1 MPTSPIPGPQ
11 NPNSPR
17 PKEQDPNTLD
27 SDDLGPDTLGSDT
40 LGPDTLG
47 SDTLG
52 PDTLGAQDLSYLA
65 AAERLLL
72 AVDFDGTLAEF
83 SDSPTDVRAVPGALE
98 ALHEL
103 AGLPGVTVLIISG
116 RQLRELSAVTGLPV
130 LESPGP
136 DDIRLVGSHGAE
148 DSLSGGTDTSS
159 EDAAGSTAD
168 AAANSASSA
177 QAQVLQKLGSHAEQ
191 IAAANP
197 GMWVEYKPYS
207 VGLHTRQA
215 TSPEAAEQ
223 ANQRLAEF
231 AATCSN
237 PAVPVQVTWGRD
249 ILELSVAT
257 ATKGSYVVGLR
268 TQLPEHVV
276 FFLGDDVTDETVLAT
291 LTQPRP
297 DVGVHVGGR
306 LADTTAATRS
316 LGSPFDVRD
325 ALQQLAEL
333 RH

>member
-1 MPTSPIPGPQ
+1 MPATPIPGPQ

-17 PKEQDPNTLD
+17 PKEQDPNK
-27 SDDLGPDTLGSDT
+27 
-40 LGPDTLG
+40 
-47 SDTLG
+47 LG
-52 PDTLGAQDLSYLA
+52 PDTLGAEDLSYLA

-130 LESPGP
+130 LENPGP

-159 EDAAGSTAD
+159 EDAAGSTTD
-168 AAANSASSA
+168 GSAAPAPSAR
-177 QAQVLQKLGSHAEQ
+177 AQVLQKLGEHAEQ
-191 IAAANP
+191 IAATDR

-215 TSPEAAEQ
+215 ASPEAAQQ

-231 AATCSN
+231 AATCST

-257 ATKGSYVVGLR
+257 ATKGSYVAGLR

-316 LGSPFDVRD
+316 LGSPFAVRD
-325 ALQQLAEL
+325 ALQQLTEL
-333 RH
+333 RG

>member
-1 MPTSPIPGPQ
+1 MPATPPPNPHNAQAPRSTEQGP
-11 NPNSPR
+11 NKR
-17 PKEQDPNTLD
+17 
-27 SDDLGPDTLGSDT
+27 
-40 LGPDTLG
+40 
-47 SDTLG
+47 G
-52 PDTLGAQDLSYLA
+52 PDTLGAEDLSYLA
-65 AAERLLL
+65 AAEKLLL

-130 LESPGP
+130 LDSPGP
-136 DDIRLVGSHGAE
+136 DDIRLAGSHGAE
-148 DSLSGGTDTSS
+148 YTLSGSTAAAN
-159 EDAAGSTAD
+159 EDAAGSAADDTAD
-168 AAANSASSA
+168 GSANPTPSARTE
-177 QAQVLQKLGSHAEQ
+177 VLQKLGEHAEQ
-191 IAAANP
+191 IAATDR

-231 AATCSN
+231 AATCST
-237 PAVPVQVTWGRD
+237 PAVPMQVTWGRD

-257 ATKGSYVVGLR
+257 ATKGSYVAGLR
-268 TQLPEHVV
+268 AQLPEHVV

-316 LGSPFDVRD
+316 LGSPFEVRD
-325 ALQQLAEL
+325 TLQQLAEL
-333 RH
+333 RR

>member
-1 MPTSPIPGPQ
+1 MPATPIPGPQ

-17 PKEQDPNTLD
+17 PKEQDPNTL
-27 SDDLGPDTLGSDT
+27 GS
-40 LGPDTLG
+40 DTLG

-52 PDTLGAQDLSYLA
+52 PDTLGAEDLSYLA

-159 EDAAGSTAD
+159 EDAAGSADGTASPSP
-168 AAANSASSA
+168 SAR
-177 QAQVLQKLGSHAEQ
+177 AQVLEKLGSHAEQ

-223 ANQRLAEF
+223 ANHRLAEF
-231 AATCSN
+231 AATCST

-257 ATKGSYVVGLR
+257 ATKGSYVAGLR

-306 LADTTAATRS
+306 LSDTTAATRS
-316 LGSPFDVRD
+316 LGSPFAVRD
-325 ALQQLAEL
+325 ALQQLTEL
-333 RH
+333 RG

>member
-1 MPTSPIPGPQ
+1 MPATPPP
-11 NPNSPR
+11 NPHNAQAPR
-17 PKEQDPNTLD
+17 SKEQGPNKR
-27 SDDLGPDTLGSDT
+27 
-40 LGPDTLG
+40 
-47 SDTLG
+47 G
-52 PDTLGAQDLSYLA
+52 PDTLGAEDLSYLA
-65 AAERLLL
+65 AAEKLLL

-130 LESPGP
+130 LDSPGP
-136 DDIRLVGSHGAE
+136 DDIRLAGSHGAE
-148 DSLSGGTDTSS
+148 YTLSGSTAAAN
-159 EDAAGSTAD
+159 EDAAGSAADDTAD
-168 AAANSASSA
+168 GSANPTPSARTE
-177 QAQVLQKLGSHAEQ
+177 VLQKLGEHAEQ
-191 IAAANP
+191 IAATDR

-231 AATCSN
+231 AATCST

-257 ATKGSYVVGLR
+257 ATKGSYVAGLR
-268 TQLPEHVV
+268 AQLPEHVV
-276 FFLGDDVTDETVLAT
+276 FFLGADATDETVLAT

-297 DVGVHVGGR
+297 DVGAHVGGR

-316 LGSPFDVRD
+316 LGSPFEVRD
-325 ALQQLAEL
+325 TLQQLAEL
-333 RH
+333 RR

>member
-1 MPTSPIPGPQ
+1 MPASLPP
-11 NPNSPR
+11 NP
-17 PKEQDPNTLD
+17 QDPNELDPKTL
-27 SDDLGPDTLGSDT
+27 SPKKLS
-40 LGPDTLG
+40 
-47 SDTLG
+47 
-52 PDTLGAQDLSYLA
+52 PDTLGAEDLSYLA
-65 AAERLLL
+65 AAEKLLL

-98 ALHEL
+98 ALREL
-103 AGLPGVTVLIISG
+103 AELPGVTVLIISG

-130 LESPGP
+130 LANPGP

-148 DSLSGGTDTSS
+148 DSLSGSAGTVD
-159 EDAAGSTAD
+159 EDATGSTAD
-168 AAANSASSA
+168 GSASPTPSA
-177 QAQVLQKLGSHAEQ
+177 RTAVLQKLGEHAEQ
-191 IAAANP
+191 IAALDP

-215 TSPEAAEQ
+215 ASREAAEQ

-231 AATCSN
+231 AATCST

-257 ATKGSYVVGLR
+257 ATKGSYVAGLR
-268 TQLPEHVV
+268 SRLPEHVV

-297 DVGVHVGGR
+297 DIGVHVGGR

-325 ALQQLAEL
+325 VLQRLAAL
-333 RH
+333 RR

>member
-1 MPTSPIPGPQ
+1 MPATPPPSPH
-11 NPNSPR
+11 NPSER
-17 PKEQDPNTLD
+17 HPKEEGPNK
-27 SDDLGPDTLGSDT
+27 LGPDK
-40 LGPDTLG
+40 LGP
-47 SDTLG
+47 DTLG
-52 PDTLGAQDLSYLA
+52 PDTLGAEDLTYLA
-65 AAERLLL
+65 ATEKLLL

-148 DSLSGGTDTSS
+148 DSLSGGTDNAS
-159 EDAAGSTAD
+159 EDAVGSTTD
-168 AAANSASSA
+168 ATANSTSSA
-177 QAQVLQKLGSHAEQ
+177 QAQVLKKLGSHAEQ

-215 TSPEAAEQ
+215 ASPEAAEQ
-223 ANQRLAEF
+223 ANHRLAEF
-231 AATCSN
+231 AATCST

-257 ATKGSYVVGLR
+257 ATKGSYVAGLR

-306 LADTTAATRS
+306 LSDTTAATRS
-316 LGSPFDVRD
+316 LGSPFAVRD
-325 ALQQLAEL
+325 ALQQLTEL
-333 RH
+333 RG

>member
-1 MPTSPIPGPQ
+1 MPATPPPSPH
-11 NPNSPR
+11 NPSER
-17 PKEQDPNTLD
+17 HPKEEDPNK
-27 SDDLGPDTLGSDT
+27 LGPDK
-40 LGPDTLG
+40 LGP
-47 SDTLG
+47 DTLG
-52 PDTLGAQDLSYLA
+52 PDTLGAEDLTYLA
-65 AAERLLL
+65 ATEKLLL

-98 ALHEL
+98 ALQEL

-130 LESPGP
+130 LDSPGP

-148 DSLSGGTDTSS
+148 DSLSGS
-159 EDAAGSTAD
+159 A
-168 AAANSASSA
+168 AAANEAVGSAAVGTADGSVNPTPSA
-177 QAQVLQKLGSHAEQ
+177 RAEVLQKLGEHAEQ
-191 IAAANP
+191 IAATDR

-215 TSPEAAEQ
+215 ASPEAAQQ

-231 AATCSN
+231 TATCST

-257 ATKGSYVVGLR
+257 ATKGSYVAGLR

-276 FFLGDDVTDETVLAT
+276 FFLGDDVTDETVLAS

-316 LGSPFDVRD
+316 LGSPFNVRD
-325 ALQQLAEL
+325 TLQQLAEL
-333 RH
+333 RR

>member
-1 MPTSPIPGPQ
+1 MPATPPPSPQ
-11 NPNSPR
+11 NSN
-17 PKEQDPNTLD
+17 EQDPKTL
-27 SDDLGPDTLGSDT
+27 SPKN
-40 LGPDTLG
+40 
-47 SDTLG
+47 LG
-52 PDTLGAQDLSYLA
+52 PDTLGAEDLSYLA
-65 AAERLLL
+65 AAEKLLL

-98 ALHEL
+98 ALREL

-130 LESPGP
+130 LERPGP

-148 DSLSGGTDTSS
+148 DSLSGGIDNAS
-159 EDAAGSTAD
+159 EDAANSTAD
-168 AAANSASSA
+168 GSAIPAPSA
-177 QAQVLQKLGSHAEQ
+177 RAQVLQKLGGHAEQ
-191 IAAANP
+191 IAADDP

-215 TSPEAAEQ
+215 ANPEAAEQ

-231 AATCSN
+231 ATTCST

-257 ATKGSYVVGLR
+257 ATKGSYVAGLR
-268 TQLPEHVV
+268 TQLPGHVV

-297 DVGVHVGGR
+297 DIGVHVGGR

-325 ALQQLAEL
+325 TLQQLAGL
-333 RH
+333 RP

>member
-1 MPTSPIPGPQ
+1 MPATPIPGPQ

-17 PKEQDPNTLD
+17 PKEQDPNTL
-27 SDDLGPDTLGSDT
+27 GS
-40 LGPDTLG
+40 DTLG

-52 PDTLGAQDLSYLA
+52 PDTLGAEDLSYLA

-159 EDAAGSTAD
+159 EDAAGSTTD
-168 AAANSASSA
+168 ATANSTSSA
-177 QAQVLQKLGSHAEQ
+177 QAQVLQKLGEHAEQ
-191 IAAANP
+191 IAATDR

-215 TSPEAAEQ
+215 ASPEAAQQ

-231 AATCSN
+231 AATCST

-257 ATKGSYVVGLR
+257 ATKGSYVAGLR

-316 LGSPFDVRD
+316 LGSPFAVRD
-325 ALQQLAEL
+325 ALQQLTEL
-333 RH
+333 RG

>member
-1 MPTSPIPGPQ
+1 MPATPIPGPQ

-17 PKEQDPNTLD
+17 PKEQDPNTL
-27 SDDLGPDTLGSDT
+27 GS
-40 LGPDTLG
+40 DTLG

-52 PDTLGAQDLSYLA
+52 PDTLGAEDLSYLA

-159 EDAAGSTAD
+159 EDAVGSTTD
-168 AAANSASSA
+168 ATANSTSSA
-177 QAQVLQKLGSHAEQ
+177 QAQVLKKLGSHAEQ

-215 TSPEAAEQ
+215 ASPEAAEQ
-223 ANQRLAEF
+223 ANHRLAEF
-231 AATCSN
+231 AATCST

-257 ATKGSYVVGLR
+257 ATKGSYVAGLR

-306 LADTTAATRS
+306 LSDTTAATRS
-316 LGSPFDVRD
+316 LGSPFAVRD
-325 ALQQLAEL
+325 ALQQLTEL
-333 RH
+333 RG

>member
-1 MPTSPIPGPQ
+1 MPATPPPSPQ
-11 NPNSPR
+11 NPNTQS
-17 PKEQDPNTLD
+17 PKEQDPNTLG
-27 SDDLGPDTLGSDT
+27 SEKLGPDTQ
-40 LGPDTLG
+40 
-47 SDTLG
+47 G
-52 PDTLGAQDLSYLA
+52 PDTLGAEDLTYLA
-65 AAERLLL
+65 AAEKLLL

-103 AGLPGVTVLIISG
+103 AGVPGVTVLIISG

-130 LESPGP
+130 LDSPGP
-136 DDIRLVGSHGAE
+136 EDIRLVGSHGAE
-148 DSLSGGTDTSS
+148 DSLSDSTATTS
-159 EDAAGSTAD
+159 EDATGSTAD
-168 AAANSASSA
+168 GTAEDSANPTPSARA
-177 QAQVLQKLGSHAEQ
+177 EVLQTLGEHAEQ
-191 IAAANP
+191 IAADDR

-215 TSPEAAEQ
+215 ANPEAAEQ

-231 AATCSN
+231 AATCRT

-257 ATKGSYVVGLR
+257 ATKGSYVAGLR

-297 DVGVHVGGR
+297 DIGVHVGGR

-325 ALQQLAEL
+325 TLQQLAEL
-333 RH
+333 RR

>member
-1 MPTSPIPGPQ
+1 MPASLPPNPQSPNKLGPNALGPNTPGP
-11 NPNSPR
+11 
-17 PKEQDPNTLD
+17 E
-27 SDDLGPDTLGSDT
+27 DLG
-40 LGPDTLG
+40 
-47 SDTLG
+47 
-52 PDTLGAQDLSYLA
+52 AEDLSYLA
-65 AAERLLL
+65 AAENLLL

-98 ALHEL
+98 ALREL

-130 LESPGP
+130 LENPGP

-148 DSLSGGTDTSS
+148 DSLSGSAGTAS
-159 EDAAGSTAD
+159 EDAAGSAAD
-168 AAANSASSA
+168 GTPSASPSA
-177 QAQVLQKLGSHAEQ
+177 RAQVLQKLGEHAEQ
-191 IAAANP
+191 IAAEDP

-215 TSPEAAEQ
+215 ASPEAAEQ

-257 ATKGSYVVGLR
+257 ATKGSYVAGLR
-268 TQLPEHVV
+268 SRLPEHVV
-276 FFLGDDVTDETVLAT
+276 FFLGDDVTDETVLST

-325 ALQQLAEL
+325 VLQRLAAL
-333 RH
+333 RR

>member
-1 MPTSPIPGPQ
+1 MPATPPP
-11 NPNSPR
+11 NPHNAQAPR
-17 PKEQDPNTLD
+17 SKEQGPNKR
-27 SDDLGPDTLGSDT
+27 
-40 LGPDTLG
+40 
-47 SDTLG
+47 G
-52 PDTLGAQDLSYLA
+52 PDTLGAEDLSYLA
-65 AAERLLL
+65 AAEKLLL

-130 LESPGP
+130 LDSPGP
-136 DDIRLVGSHGAE
+136 DDIRLAGSHGAE
-148 DSLSGGTDTSS
+148 YTLSGSTAAAN
-159 EDAAGSTAD
+159 EDAAGSAADDTAD
-168 AAANSASSA
+168 GSANPTPSARTE
-177 QAQVLQKLGSHAEQ
+177 VLQKLGEHAEQ
-191 IAAANP
+191 IAATDR

-231 AATCSN
+231 AATCST
-237 PAVPVQVTWGRD
+237 PAVPMQVTWGRD

-257 ATKGSYVVGLR
+257 ATKGSYVAGLR
-268 TQLPEHVV
+268 AQLPEHVV

-316 LGSPFDVRD
+316 LGSPFEVRD
-325 ALQQLAEL
+325 TLQQLAEL
-333 RH
+333 RR

>member
-1 MPTSPIPGPQ
+1 MPASLPP
-11 NPNSPR
+11 NP
-17 PKEQDPNTLD
+17 QDPKKLD
-27 SDDLGPDTLGSDT
+27 PNALSPDTLG
-40 LGPDTLG
+40 PE
-47 SDTLG
+47 
-52 PDTLGAQDLSYLA
+52 TLGAQDLSYLA
-65 AAERLLL
+65 ASEKLLL

-98 ALHEL
+98 ALREL

-130 LESPGP
+130 LENPGP

-148 DSLSGGTDTSS
+148 DSLSGSAGTVD
-159 EDAAGSTAD
+159 EDAAGSAAD
-168 AAANSASSA
+168 GIVSPSPSAR
-177 QAQVLQKLGSHAEQ
+177 AQVLQKLGEHAEQ
-191 IAAANP
+191 IAAEDP

-215 TSPEAAEQ
+215 ASPEAAEQ

-237 PAVPVQVTWGRD
+237 PAVPVQATWGRD

-257 ATKGSYVVGLR
+257 ATKGSYVAGLR
-268 TQLPEHVV
+268 NQLPEHVV
-276 FFLGDDVTDETVLAT
+276 FFLGDDVTDETVLST

-325 ALQQLAEL
+325 ALQRLAAL
-333 RH
+333 RR